1 MFLSIAIILI
11 CQLIGETISHAF
23 ALPVPGPVIGMVLL
37 IAVLAVKERFGPIL
51 HGPERY
57 AIERTGSTLLK
68 SLSLLFV
75 PAGVGIVDKLDI
87 ITKHGTALAAS
98 ILISTILALIV
109 SAVVF
114 AVTARWV
121 GSTEGGE

>member
-1 MFLSIAIILI
+1 MFVSIAIILI
-11 CQLIGETISHAF
+11 CQLIGETISHVF

-37 IAVLAVKERFGPIL
+37 IAVLAAKERFWPIQ

-57 AIERTGSTLLK
+57 AIEKTGSTLLK

-75 PAGVGIVDKLDI
+75 PAGVGIVDKLDVI
-87 ITKHGTALAAS
+87 AKHGVALAAS
-98 ILISTILALIV
+98 ILISTVLALIV

-114 AVTARWV
+114 AVVARLV
-121 GSTEGGE
+121 HSTEDGR